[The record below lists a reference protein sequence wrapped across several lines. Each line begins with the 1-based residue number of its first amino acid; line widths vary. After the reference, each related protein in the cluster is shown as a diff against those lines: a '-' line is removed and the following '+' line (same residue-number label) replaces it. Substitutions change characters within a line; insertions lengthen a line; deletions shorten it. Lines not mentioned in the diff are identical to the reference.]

1 MNNINDWKDINLLE
15 LDKVKINASLAKESF
30 DIYSDTLSVNKQ
42 NYKMLSSSEFLVPI
56 YFNWLKIIDSSSL
69 MLSNSISL
77 SRQKIVRKALNQAKN
92 KGYFVRVTNPINKDD
107 FNRFKQFYEN
117 FGQEHHYELLLND
130 RFFEN
135 RNKSKM
141 ALLEIYN
148 SDNEYFGGKLIFIKD
163 TTISGSFR
171 ALARTKDIKEGFD
184 LLCENAVYDFAVQR
198 GYRKLTR
205 GQDFNLKGVQ
215 NRSIGLLWN
224 KLKWGYKPCLKRK
237 TPRVY
242 VDFKFLNNVNFET
255 VAFISIEN
263 EKDLNVKNQKLN
275 LNFICKNGIIT
286 EQVREVIDKT
296 YLTVKVFDH
305 EFKRLN

>member
-1 MNNINDWKDINLLE
+1 MNNINDWKDINLLD
-15 LDKVKINASLAKESF
+15 LDSVKANASLVKATF
-30 DIYSDTLSVNKQ
+30 NIQNDLLSVNKQ
-42 NYKMLSSSEFLVPI
+42 DYKVLGKSEFLIPI
-56 YFNWLKIIDSSSL
+56 YFNWLKIIDAPSL
-69 MLSNSISL
+69 MLSNGISS

-92 KGYFVRVTNPINKDD
+92 KGYFVKITNPINKND
-107 FNRFKQFYEN
+107 FYRFKQFYEK

-135 RNKSKM
+135 RDKNRM
-141 ALLEIYN
+141 ALLEIYHSN
-148 SDNEYFGGKLIFIKD
+148 NEYFGGKLVFIKD

-184 LLCENAVYDFAVQR
+184 LLCENAVFDFAVKR

-242 VDFKFLNNVNFET
+242 VDFKFLDNIDFDT

-263 EKDLNVKNQKLN
+263 EQDLNVKNQKLN
-275 LNFICKNGIIT
+275 LNFICKNGIIN
-286 EQVREVIDKT
+286 EQVKEVVDKT
-296 YLTVKVFDH
+296 NLNVKVFDH
-305 EFKRLN
+305 QFHQLY